1 MVSVQ
6 ELPFFQFFY
15 LGNLGQE
22 KVFYD
27 ILEEENVFLGL
38 KNQKFKKSNN

>member
-6 ELPFFQFFY
+6 ELPFFQLFF

-27 ILEEENVFLGL
+27 ILEEENAFLGL
-38 KNQKFKKSNN
+38 KNHKFKKSNN